1 MLRIGFDAKRL
12 FHNHTGLGNYARTL
26 LGDLAEFYPETSYHL
41 FTPGIG
47 KGDGLE
53 PYLQEPFHIHHPSGS
68 FSALWRSTG
77 MGYQASQL
85 RLDLFHGLSHELP
98 MRLKLPAVVTMHDL
112 IYKHYPEQY
121 PWFDRQVYERKFRHA
136 CQRADVIVAI
146 SEATK
151 ADLVQ
156 DFHIKEEKIQVIYQS
171 CDPIFRD
178 FIPEDFTPTQDF
190 LLPEHY
196 FLYVGSIIP
205 RKDLLS
211 IVEAMALIPES
222 HRLPLV
228 IVGQGKRYKQEVEA
242 RARALGMMDWLIWKT
257 GVKTADLP
265 WYYYKAQA
273 LVYPS
278 WREGFGI
285 PVIESLYCQTPVITT
300 EVSSLPEAAGP
311 GGILVA
317 PKSPEAL
324 AAAMQRM
331 LDSTVREKL
340 AEDGLGYVEE
350 QFDPSDICEQWMF
363 LYKNVSGR
371 S

>member
-1 MLRIGFDAKRL
+1 
-12 FHNHTGLGNYARTL
+12 
-26 LGDLAEFYPETSYHL
+26 
-41 FTPGIG
+41 
-47 KGDGLE
+47 
-53 PYLQEPFHIHHPSGS
+53 
-68 FSALWRSTG
+68 
-77 MGYQASQL
+77 
-85 RLDLFHGLSHELP
+85 
-98 MRLKLPAVVTMHDL
+98 
-112 IYKHYPEQY
+112 
-121 PWFDRQVYERKFRHA
+121 
-136 CQRADVIVAI
+136 
-146 SEATK
+146 
-151 ADLVQ
+151 
-156 DFHIKEEKIQVIYQS
+156 
-171 CDPIFRD
+171 
-178 FIPEDFTPTQDF
+178 
-190 LLPEHY
+190 
-196 FLYVGSIIP
+196 
-205 RKDLLS
+205 
-211 IVEAMALIPES
+211 MALIPES
-222 HRLPLV
+222 YRLPLV

-242 RARALGMMDWLIWKT
+242 RALALGMMDWLIWKT

-331 LDSTVREKL
+331 LDTTVREKL